1 MSRQRPAKDGYLGI
15 CSVRILF
22 LLQNMRGGDKA
33 GVFSGIMT
41 INIWTYEI
49 INWVV
54 FLLSSQLQK
63 KKKICNI
70 VCNLTGSGFSQ
81 SSVVYKNEWIYNQI
95 SRIVVHGELLT
106 ISMVLLKYE
115 GVPASR
121 GSLILSQARG
131 NRWIFFSF
139 LFFCSSV
146 AGIKCWQIH
155 SQWCVCVRGCAPL
168 WYFYSSRSSHI
179 KFMTCLSYREAA
191 EEEECKAAFQ
201 LLRVWH
207 TFISRTKRRSCW
219 EEVGTSS

>member
-1 MSRQRPAKDGYLGI
+1 MRRQRPAKDGYFGI
-15 CSVRILF
+15 CGVRILF
-22 LLQNMRGGDKA
+22 LLQNMRGGDKV

-41 INIWTYEI
+41 INIWTVCFFYPL
-49 INWVV
+49 NYR
-54 FLLSSQLQK
+54 K
-63 KKKICNI
+63 RKICNI

-121 GSLILSQARG
+121 GSLILSQAWG
-131 NRWIFFSF
+131 NRWIFFPF

-191 EEEECKAAFQ
+191 EEEEEEECKAAFQ